1 MKGKS
6 YTADTLAGISDAV
19 GSADEADQMEV
30 QVSGKSAR
38 SARRLTS
45 RNGLAHLRSAPAGAL
60 QAAAEQAVADHLE
73 GSSHPRAIED
83 ISFHSTAIS
92 TERSTPRYN
101 RSQSHMDLPKQ
112 GSAAITPT
120 SAALAMDSMASSSSS
135 GFNVPLVSRTSGCQF
150 TSPFLAS
157 NKTLVSPA
165 AAPEVQEGAVQRNSA
180 PLPGQQ
186 DISSMGGRQLSR
198 KISGNKLILSTG
210 DNMDCKNGEIL
221 LPPQATPFA
230 CAGRGGFENL
240 EICFSGKSAR
250 MSRGAVRRSDTIA
263 AH

>member
-1 MKGKS
+1 
-6 YTADTLAGISDAV
+6 
-19 GSADEADQMEV
+19 MEV

-83 ISFHSTAIS
+83 ISFHSTQ
-92 TERSTPRYN
+92 RSTPRYN

-135 GFNVPLVSRTSGCQF
+135 GYNVPLVSRLSGSQF

-157 NKTLVSPA
+157 HKTLVSPA
-165 AAPEVQEGAVQRNSA
+165 AAPEVQEGSVQRNSA

-186 DISSMGGRQLSR
+186 GGSSMDGRQLSR